1 MKIWKKKINTLEK
14 ELNEEKNKN
23 KMLEGKIE
31 ELNKELSDKIKNL
44 EKAPGNAF
52 DSKKELYKIIFEKDK
67 ELKELKLE
75 LLRYPIKLKEGEKL
89 MTVNITTPDS
99 SIQNYS
105 ILCKNTDIFNN
116 IEKTLYED
124 YKDYYE
130 TNNFFTVNG
139 LKINRFKSLE
149 DNKIHNNDV
158 ILLNVIEW

>member
-1 MKIWKKKINTLEK
+1 
-14 ELNEEKNKN
+14 
-23 KMLEGKIE
+23 MLEGKIE
-31 ELNKELSDKIKNL
+31 ELNKELSDKINKIKNL

-52 DSKKELYKIIFEKDK
+52 DSKEELYKVILEKDK

-75 LLRYPIKLKEGEKL
+75 LSRYPIKLKEGEKL

-158 ILLNVIEW
+158 ILLNVIE